1 MTDKHHDELKRHYY
15 NYINE
20 KNINKLFL
28 KDEYFNVYIDIIK
41 LFSKNPW
48 TTQDDVFNTI
58 EPMIHSL
65 FKEFAG
71 DREVI
76 TKVEKIKYKDKS
88 RLLNYFLPG

>member
-15 NYINE
+15 DYINE

-48 TTQDDVFNTI
+48 TTQEDVFNQ
-58 EPMIHSL
+58 
-65 FKEFAG
+65 F
-71 DREVI
+71 
-76 TKVEKIKYKDKS
+76 KIKNKND
-88 RLLNYFLPG
+88 LITLNQIIRNCELAQ